1 MPPRAHFFVP
11 VGRAFI
17 DFLRAIGYYLYIR
30 RRAQRREER
39 GPFPFSG
46 MAGEAACLT
55 QGEAG
60 AKNL

>member
-11 VGRAFI
+11 VG
-17 DFLRAIGYYLYIR
+17 
-30 RRAQRREER
+30 RAQRREER